1 MNDERIKNLLNQVK
15 QIIKSHKECANKQ
28 GESFNIFKIL
38 RMERKEVETH
48 SRFIYEL
55 LNLKGSHGQGDI
67 FLKSFAKIVLGS
79 EVSDTAIDPQR
90 EDLTS
95 ENRRIDFT
103 LETSE
108 NVIGIEMKIDAGD
121 QSHQL
126 YDYQQELQRRAKK
139 GQGTRLFYLTLDG
152 IDASKD
158 SLGGLAQ
165 DSYERISFKG
175 EILKWIEDCIKQSA
189 EKSVLREALIQYK
202 ILIEKLT
209 GQNMDMDTEIAELI
223 KDKESFEAAQAIE
236 KGLVQAKINFKIN
249 FWEDLL
255 KDLGGGGFIFGNK
268 YKEWNDKHQ
277 DIKASCSEYY
287 KGQRGNTEQG
297 IIYELDSIRI
307 SLVAYHN
314 LCFNIDSLEHQIW
327 HKKCIEKEHA
337 LENKKGKFFPK
348 NVKHLNFRKFNS
360 ILIDELSGDKRKKT
374 IKNLADEFKEL
385 VKKLE
390 SEN

>member
-1 MNDERIKNLLNQVK
+1 
-15 QIIKSHKECANKQ
+15 
-28 GESFNIFKIL
+28 
-38 RMERKEVETH
+38 
-48 SRFIYEL
+48 
-55 LNLKGSHGQGDI
+55 
-67 FLKSFAKIVLGS
+67 
-79 EVSDTAIDPQR
+79 
-90 EDLTS
+90 
-95 ENRRIDFT
+95 
-103 LETSE
+103 
-108 NVIGIEMKIDAGD
+108 
-121 QSHQL
+121 
-126 YDYQQELQRRAKK
+126 
-139 GQGTRLFYLTLDG
+139 
-152 IDASKD
+152 
-158 SLGGLAQ
+158 
-165 DSYERISFKG
+165 
-175 EILKWIEDCIKQSA
+175 
-189 EKSVLREALIQYK
+189 
-202 ILIEKLT
+202 
-209 GQNMDMDTEIAELI
+209 
-223 KDKESFEAAQAIE
+223 
-236 KGLVQAKINFKIN
+236 
-249 FWEDLL
+249 LL

-268 YKEWNDKHQ
+268 YKERNDKHQ